1 MNIKSYL
8 KGIGVGIIVA
18 SLVLIIAG
26 NMNKMSDADVIK
38 RAKELGMVEASAEI
52 QNTEPVNAAKENTVA
67 ASDNSDAAANTTE
80 ASADDKTAQNISDTN
95 NTNVNASDNSSINTT
110 EDSKTNTSDMSSLNA
125 TEDSK
130 ASNTAE
136 TSPDASEDNITDTS
150 ASEANDDTSASQNAD
165 ITTGKTVK
173 VEVKSGMSSESVS
186 LAVKNAGLVDN
197 DTEFNKYLC
206 ENGYDKRLRVGTFD
220 IPSGSDFETISKYLC
235 GIK

>member
-38 RAKELGMVEASAEI
+38 RAKELGMVEA
-52 QNTEPVNAAKENTVA
+52 NAAKENTVD
-67 ASDNSDAAANTTE
+67 ASDNSAAAANTTE
-80 ASADDKTAQNISDTN
+80 ASAEDKTAPNTSDTN
-95 NTNVNASDNSSINTT
+95 NTNVNASDNSSINTS
-110 EDSKTNTSDMSSLNA
+110 EDSKTNTSEISSLNA

-130 ASNTAE
+130 ASNTVE
-136 TSPDASEDNITDTS
+136 TSTDASEDNKTDTS
-150 ASEANDDTSASQNAD
+150 SSEATNDTSTSQNAD
-165 ITTGKTVK
+165 NKTGETVK

-197 DTEFNKYLC
+197 DMEFNKYLC

>member
-67 ASDNSDAAANTTE
+67 ASDNSDAATNTTE
-80 ASADDKTAQNISDTN
+80 TSADDKTAQNISDTN
-95 NTNVNASDNSSINTT
+95 NTNVKASDNSSINTT
-110 EDSKTNTSDMSSLNA
+110 EDSKTNTSDISSPNA

-130 ASNTAE
+130 ANTE
-136 TSPDASEDNITDTS
+136 QTSTDASADNKTD
-150 ASEANDDTSASQNAD
+150 ASSSEVNDDTSASQNAD
-165 ITTGKTVK
+165 ITTGETVK

>member
-38 RAKELGMVEASAEI
+38 RAKELGMVEASAVI
-52 QNTEPVNAAKENTVA
+52 QNIEPANVAKENTVA
-67 ASDNSDAAANTTE
+67 ASDNSDAATNTTE
-80 ASADDKTAQNISDTN
+80 TSADDKTAQNISDTN
-95 NTNVNASDNSSINTT
+95 NTNVNASDNSSINTI
-110 EDSKTNTSDMSSLNA
+110 EDSKTNTSDISSPNA

-136 TSPDASEDNITDTS
+136 TSTDTSEDNNTDAS
-150 ASEANDDTSASQNAD
+150 ASEVNDDTSASQNAD
-165 ITTGKTVK
+165 NITGETVK

-197 DTEFNKYLC
+197 DTDFNKYLC

>member
-67 ASDNSDAAANTTE
+67 ASDNSDAATNTTE
-80 ASADDKTAQNISDTN
+80 TSADDKTAQNISDTN
-95 NTNVNASDNSSINTT
+95 NTNVKASDNSSINTT
-110 EDSKTNTSDMSSLNA
+110 EDSKTNTSDISSPNA

-130 ASNTAE
+130 ANTE
-136 TSPDASEDNITDTS
+136 QTSTDASADNKTDAS
-150 ASEANDDTSASQNAD
+150 SSEANNNTSTSQNAD
-165 ITTGKTVK
+165 NTTDETVK

-197 DTEFNKYLC
+197 DTDFNKYLC

>member
-67 ASDNSDAAANTTE
+67 ASDNSDAATNTTE
-80 ASADDKTAQNISDTN
+80 TSADDKTAQNISDTN
-95 NTNVNASDNSSINTT
+95 NTNVKASDNSSINTT
-110 EDSKTNTSDMSSLNA
+110 EDSKTNTSDISSPNA

-130 ASNTAE
+130 ANTE
-136 TSPDASEDNITDTS
+136 QTSTDASADNKIDAS
-150 ASEANDDTSASQNAD
+150 SSEANNNTSASQNAD
-165 ITTGKTVK
+165 ITTGKTIK

-197 DTEFNKYLC
+197 DTDFNKYLC

>member
-67 ASDNSDAAANTTE
+67 ASDNSDAATNKTE
-80 ASADDKTAQNISDTN
+80 TSADDKTAQNISDTN
-95 NTNVNASDNSSINTT
+95 NTNVKASDNSSINTT
-110 EDSKTNTSDMSSLNA
+110 EDSKTNTSDISSPNA

-130 ASNTAE
+130 ANTE
-136 TSPDASEDNITDTS
+136 QTSTDASADNKTDAS
-150 ASEANDDTSASQNAD
+150 SSEANNNTSTSQNAD
-165 ITTGKTVK
+165 NTTDETVK

-197 DTEFNKYLC
+197 DTDFNKYLC

>member
-8 KGIGVGIIVA
+8 KGIGVGI
-18 SLVLIIAG
+18 LVSALILIIAG

-38 RAKELGMVEASAEI
+38 RAKELGMVEASAVI
-52 QNTEPVNAAKENTVA
+52 QNIEPANAAKENSVA
-67 ASDNSDAAANTTE
+67 ASDNSDAATNKTE
-80 ASADDKTAQNISDTN
+80 TSADDKTAQNISDTN
-95 NTNVNASDNSSINTT
+95 NTNVKASDNSSINTT
-110 EDSKTNTSDMSSLNA
+110 EDSKTNTSDISSPNA

-130 ASNTAE
+130 ASNTVE
-136 TSPDASEDNITDTS
+136 KSPDASEDNNTDAS
-150 ASEANDDTSASQNAD
+150 ASEVNDDTSASQNAD
-165 ITTGKTVK
+165 NTTGETVK

>member
-67 ASDNSDAAANTTE
+67 ASDNSDAATNKTE
-80 ASADDKTAQNISDTN
+80 TSADDKTAPNISDTN

-130 ASNTAE
+130 ASNTLE
-136 TSPDASEDNITDTS
+136 TSTDASEDNNTDAS
-150 ASEANDDTSASQNAD
+150 ASEVNDDTSASQNAD
-165 ITTGKTVK
+165 ITTGETVK

-197 DTEFNKYLC
+197 DTDFNKYLC

>member
-38 RAKELGMVEASAEI
+38 RAKELGMVEANAEI
-52 QNTEPVNAAKENTVA
+52 QNTEPVNAEKENTVA
-67 ASDNSDAAANTTE
+67 ASDNSDAATNKTE
-80 ASADDKTAQNISDTN
+80 TSADDKTAQNISDTN

-110 EDSKTNTSDMSSLNA
+110 EDSKTNTSDMSSLNV

-130 ASNTAE
+130 ASNTVE
-136 TSPDASEDNITDTS
+136 KSPDASEDNNTDAS
-150 ASEANDDTSASQNAD
+150 ASEVNDDTSTSQNAD
-165 ITTGKTVK
+165 ITTGETVK

-197 DTEFNKYLC
+197 DTDFNKYLC

>member
-1 MNIKSYL
+1 
-8 KGIGVGIIVA
+8 
-18 SLVLIIAG
+18 
-26 NMNKMSDADVIK
+26 MNKMSDADVIK

-52 QNTEPVNAAKENTVA
+52 QNNEPANAAKENTVA
-67 ASDNSDAAANTTE
+67 ASDNSDAATNTTE
-80 ASADDKTAQNISDTN
+80 TSADDKTAQNISDTN
-95 NTNVNASDNSSINTT
+95 NTNVKASDNSSINTT
-110 EDSKTNTSDMSSLNA
+110 EDSKTNTSDISSPNA

-130 ASNTAE
+130 ANTE
-136 TSPDASEDNITDTS
+136 QTSTDASADNKTDAS
-150 ASEANDDTSASQNAD
+150 SSEANNNTSTSQNAD
-165 ITTGKTVK
+165 NTTDETVK

-197 DTEFNKYLC
+197 DTDFNKYLC